1 MFTLPV
7 DRTVAES
14 EPIPGKISTA
24 RTWSLCLRVVPGVM
38 VDFDTWLPGAQHAR
52 FESAQFDTRSVFR
65 TSSPDVD
72 TAGTRCC
79 ADRISAAG
87 LGCTCNAQTLSICLT
102 GFPQHEMQQDNRH
115 AGVVLELSIN
125 NLPMLNVLENCGSY
139 HVFDDDTVK
148 SGGSLMGENGCQTLE
163 ILTPIHVW
171 LLQNQQHICNY
182 YTSPRLDGFK

>member
-38 VDFDTWLPGAQHAR
+38 IDFDTWLPGAQHAR
-52 FESAQFDTRSVFR
+52 FSQRDLTLEVCLGHQVLMSTQLGQDVVLIESQQ
-65 TSSPDVD
+65 PDL
-72 TAGTRCC
+72 TAP
-79 ADRISAAG
+79 
-87 LGCTCNAQTLSICLT
+87 NAQTLSICLT
-102 GFPQHEMQQDNRH
+102 GFPQQEMQQDNRH

-139 HVFDDDTVK
+139 HVFDNDTVK
-148 SGGSLMGENGCQTLE
+148 SGGSLMGENGCQILE